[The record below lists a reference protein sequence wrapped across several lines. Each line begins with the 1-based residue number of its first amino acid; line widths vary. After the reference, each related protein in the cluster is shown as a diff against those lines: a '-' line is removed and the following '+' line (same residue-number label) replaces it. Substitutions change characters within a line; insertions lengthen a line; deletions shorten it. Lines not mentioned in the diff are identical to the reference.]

1 MQDKHGESMGKRQKD
16 KPSDLAEKHWKALE
30 LIQEGG
36 HTMKEIATVSGIEYT
51 YFTDLYAGDT
61 ERAGSVAAVFQ
72 AEIKKIH
79 KKQDAKISSLMKE
92 SKELCLQ
99 QIVRITKDIKAK
111 SRLSKDDQGMVVKLT
126 TAIGRIQPEIKIDK
140 FQYKYVKG
148 LTAEELISEFKR
160 LGAVAEGPSDSR
172 TVHQAGQ
179 GRSRDI
185 PGVNERGSEPPQVPE
200 DNRL

>member
-1 MQDKHGESMGKRQKD
+1 MGKRQKD

-36 HTMKEIATVSGIEYT
+36 LTMKEIAKASDIEYT

-61 ERAGSVAAVFQ
+61 ERCGRIAAVFQ

-79 KKQDAKISSLMKE
+79 KKTDGKIAQLMKE

-99 QIVRITKDIKAK
+99 QIVRVTKDIKK
-111 SRLSKDDQGMVVKLT
+111 KVRLSKDDQNMLVKLT
-126 TAIGRIQPEIKIDK
+126 TAVGRITPEIKIDK

-148 LTAEELISEFKR
+148 LSAEELISEFKR
-160 LGAVAEGPSDSR
+160 LGAVAEGPLDSR
-172 TVHQAGQ
+172 SVQEVESG
-179 GRSRDI
+179 GSRSI
-185 PGVNERGSEPPQVPE
+185 LGVDERGSESHQIPK